1 MKTDPLGGQS
11 LDNPDRLDVLVESGL
26 LDSLPEESFD
36 RYTRIAVAL
45 LKAEVSL
52 VSLVDDHRQF
62 FKSQVGLPSPYDKIR
77 ETPLTHSFCQFV
89 VREGVSLV
97 VEDARTDERL
107 CNNGAIRDLG
117 VISYLG
123 MPITSQEGFLLGS
136 LCAINSHPRIW
147 SEEEQHVL
155 ADLAAAVSAEVHFRQ
170 SEQTIKKSL
179 GLLQKMEEQR
189 DKSLHM
195 LVHDLR
201 NPAAAIVSL
210 TDLLEA
216 TPPELTTEQQ
226 ALLHHCR
233 ESAESLLAMFGELLV
248 INKGPSEKEENSRSD
263 ISVSSL
269 LRHAARMTS
278 PLLNDG
284 AIRLSV
290 DYPENSGS
298 IAADGNQIQ
307 RVLLNLLTNAAKFS
321 PANSLVSLSASP
333 DRLNG
338 EEGFRFEVRDE
349 GPGVPDVEKEAIF
362 GQYFSGSVEGKRGMQ
377 SFGIGLAFC
386 KMSVEAHHGQIG
398 VKDAPGG
405 GSVFYFFLPTKR
417 PTGTQKPGSK

>member
-1 MKTDPLGGQS
+1 MKTHPIQGQHLTS
-11 LDNPDRLDVLVESGL
+11 PDRLDVLVETGL

-36 RYTRIAVAL
+36 RYTRIAVSL
-45 LKAEVSL
+45 LKLEVSL
-52 VSLVDDHRQF
+52 ISLVDDHRQF
-62 FKSQVGLPSPYDKIR
+62 FKSQVGLPPPYDTSR
-77 ETPLTHSFCQFV
+77 QTPLTHSFCQFV
-89 VREGVSLV
+89 VREGAPLV

-107 CNNGAIRDLG
+107 CHNLAIRDLG

-147 SEEEQHVL
+147 SEEEQRVL
-155 ADLAAAVSAEVHFRQ
+155 ADLADAVSAEVHFRQ
-170 SEQTIKKSL
+170 SELTLKNSL

-210 TDLLEA
+210 TDLLGS

-226 ALLHHCR
+226 TLIHYCR
-233 ESAESLLAMFGELLV
+233 ESAESLLAMVGELLA
-248 INKGPSEKEENSRSD
+248 INKAQADKEANSRSD

-269 LRHAARMTS
+269 LRHAARMTL
-278 PLLNDG
+278 PLLKDDG
-284 AIRLSV
+284 IRLSV
-290 DYPENSGS
+290 DYPEKGGS
-298 IAADGNQIQ
+298 ISADGNQIQ

-321 PANSLVSLSASP
+321 PANSVISLSACS
-333 DRLNG
+333 DLHNG

-349 GPGVPDVEKEAIF
+349 GPGVPDAEKQAVFE
-362 GQYFSGSVEGKRGMQ
+362 QYFSGSVAGVRGMQ

-386 KMSVEAHHGQIG
+386 KMAVEAHHGKIG
-398 VKDAPGG
+398 VEDAPGG
-405 GSVFYFFLPTKR
+405 GSVFYFFLPTT
-417 PTGTQKPGSK
+417 PSMGN

>member
-1 MKTDPLGGQS
+1 MKTHPLRGQS
-11 LDNPDRLDVLVESGL
+11 LDNSDRLDVLVELGL

-36 RYTRIAVAL
+36 RYTRITAAL

-52 VSLVDDHRQF
+52 VSLVDDRRQF

-89 VREGVSLV
+89 VREGAPLV
-97 VEDARTDERL
+97 IEDARTDERL
-107 CNNGAIRDLG
+107 CDNGAIRDLG

-147 SEEEQHVL
+147 TEEEQRVL
-155 ADLAAAVSAEVHFRQ
+155 ADLAAAVSGEVHLRQ
-170 SEQTIKKSL
+170 SELTLKKSL
-179 GLLQKMEEQR
+179 DHLQEMEGQR

-210 TDLLEA
+210 TDLVGSTA
-216 TPPELTTEQQ
+216 PELTTEQQ
-226 ALLHHCR
+226 TLLHHCR
-233 ESAESLLAMFGELLV
+233 ESAESLLTMIGELLV
-248 INKGPSEKEENSRSD
+248 INKVQADNAENSRAD

-269 LRHAARMTS
+269 LRHAARMTW

-284 AIRLSV
+284 VIRLSV
-290 DYPENSGS
+290 DYPENGGCIS
-298 IAADGNQIQ
+298 ADGNQIQ
-307 RVLLNLLTNAAKFS
+307 RVLQNLLTNATKFS
-321 PANSLVSLSASP
+321 PANSEISLSARP
-333 DRLNG
+333 DQLNG

-349 GPGVPDVEKEAIF
+349 GPGVPDIEKEAIF
-362 GQYFSGSVEGKRGMQ
+362 EEYFSGSVEAKRGMQ

-386 KMSVEAHHGQIG
+386 KMAVEAHHGQIG
-398 VKDAPGG
+398 VKDALGG
-405 GSVFYFFLPTKR
+405 GSIFYFFLPTRKQ
-417 PTGTQKPGSK
+417 TGN